1 MGVSSGKVVIVMI
14 ACVSVI
20 IISSIVIPIAVIF
33 SGGKL
38 KSTLTTTKITSTTEE
53 GKSNS
58 FKQYG
63 VWVFANN
70 PYNQQ
75 FAHY

>member
-1 MGVSSGKVVIVMI
+1 MTMGVLSRKVVIVMI

-20 IISSIVIPIAVIF
+20 IISSIVIRIAVIF

-63 VWVFANN
+63 V
-70 PYNQQ
+70 
-75 FAHY
+75 